1 MNGKTGGRKRNCR
14 VKHYSSQT
22 SNKPKRIS
30 LLTAIIGDKLKEIRL
45 TRTNLRQE
53 DLAGM
58 CGVDR
63 AYISLIERGKN
74 EPSVSKI
81 FELCE
86 AMNISPTEFFQ
97 MVEEEYKKQRNSSTK

>member
-1 MNGKTGGRKRNCR
+1 MNGKTGGRKKNYR
-14 VKHYSSQT
+14 VGSTLSQPSS
-22 SNKPKRIS
+22 KPKRTP
-30 LLTAIIGDKLKEIRL
+30 LLTAIIGEKLKELRL
-45 TRTNLRQE
+45 TRTTLRQE
-53 DLAGM
+53 DLAGI

-97 MVEEEYKKQRNSSTK
+97 MVEEDYKKQRNKPTE

>member
-1 MNGKTGGRKRNCR
+1 LNQ
-14 VKHYSSQT
+14 S
-22 SNKPKRIS
+22 SNKPKRIP
-30 LLTAIIGDKLKEIRL
+30 LLTEIIGHKLKEIRL
-45 TRTNLRQE
+45 TRTQLRQE

-58 CGVDR
+58 CKVDR

-97 MVEEEYKKQRNSSTK
+97 MVEEDYQKRRSLPAENQP

>member
-1 MNGKTGGRKRNCR
+1 M
-14 VKHYSSQT
+14 SQIP
-22 SNKPKRIS
+22 SKPKHIP
-30 LLTAIIGDKLKEIRL
+30 LVTAIIRDKLKEIRL

-58 CGVDR
+58 CRVDR

-97 MVEEEYKKQRNSSTK
+97 MVEEEYKQQRSTSRQ

>member
-1 MNGKTGGRKRNCR
+1 MML
-14 VKHYSSQT
+14 SS
-22 SNKPKRIS
+22 S
-30 LLTAIIGDKLKEIRL
+30 LLTAIIGETLKEVRL
-45 TRTNLRQE
+45 TRTSLRQE

-58 CGVDR
+58 CRVDR

-86 AMNISPTEFFQ
+86 AMNISPTEFMH
-97 MVEEEYKKQRNSSTK
+97 MVEEEYKKQRIMAKE

>member
-1 MNGKTGGRKRNCR
+1 MNQNSPKA
-14 VKHYSSQT
+14 
-22 SNKPKRIS
+22 KRIPM
-30 LLTAIIGDKLKEIRL
+30 LTAIIGQTLKEIRV

-58 CGVDR
+58 CRVDR

-86 AMNISPTEFFQ
+86 AMNISLTDFFAL
-97 MVEEEYKKQRNSSTK
+97 VEEEYRRQRTAQNE

>member
-1 MNGKTGGRKRNCR
+1 LKKEFFFLNQST
-14 VKHYSSQT
+14 
-22 SNKPKRIS
+22 NKPKRIP
-30 LLTAIIGDKLKEIRL
+30 LLTAIIGEKLKEVRL

-58 CGVDR
+58 CRVDR

-97 MVEEEYKKQRNSSTK
+97 MVEEEYEKQRTKPTE

>member
-1 MNGKTGGRKRNCR
+1 M
-14 VKHYSSQT
+14 
-22 SNKPKRIS
+22 
-30 LLTAIIGDKLKEIRL
+30 

-63 AYISLIERGKN
+63 AYISLIERGRN
-74 EPSVSKI
+74 EPSASKI

-97 MVEEEYKKQRNSSTK
+97 MVEEEYKKQRNSSTE